1 MTGRHRLFGLAAVMI
16 LLLSGVTAHAD
27 TVEDSGHVLRVAIPA
42 VAYGIAWRRDDDPG
56 KRQFIKAFAGTVAT
70 TLALK
75 AAIDKERPNGDDD
88 DAFPSGHAATSFAG
102 AAFLH
107 RRYGWRDA
115 WPAYALSAYVGW
127 TRVDADEHEWEDVL
141 GGAAVAIGWNW
152 WMVKPRG
159 DVEVA
164 PVVDGDRVGLVVRKR
179 W

>member
-1 MTGRHRLFGLAAVMI
+1 MTVARHATLLLAASVV
-16 LLLSGVTAHAD
+16 LASPPALGDS
-27 TVEDSGHVLRVAIPA
+27 VEDSGHVLRVAIPV
-42 VAYGIAWRRDDDPG
+42 VAYGVAWRREDDEG
-56 KRQFIKAFAGTVAT
+56 KRQFLKAFAGTVVT

-75 AAIDKERPNGDDD
+75 AAIDKERPNGEDD
-88 DAFPSGHAATSFAG
+88 DAFPSGHAATAFAG

-107 RRYGWRDA
+107 RRYGWREA

-152 WMVKPRG
+152 WLVEPRDGVALVPILGG
-159 DVEVA
+159 DQF
-164 PVVDGDRVGLVVRKR
+164 GLSVQKR